1 MLIKY
6 DDATVKKNV
15 DGVKGSDEGNY
26 KAKAMQLHLIGF
38 WVPLISLIVGL
49 LLLALVVFLSVR
61 PRRSVAVEN
70 DGAEV

>member
-1 MLIKY
+1 VTATKVLIKY

-26 KAKAMQLHLIGF
+26 KAKAAQLTLIGY

-49 LLLALVVFLSVR
+49 LLLGLVAALALR
-61 PRRSVAVEN
+61 PRRTA
-70 DGAEV
+70 AH